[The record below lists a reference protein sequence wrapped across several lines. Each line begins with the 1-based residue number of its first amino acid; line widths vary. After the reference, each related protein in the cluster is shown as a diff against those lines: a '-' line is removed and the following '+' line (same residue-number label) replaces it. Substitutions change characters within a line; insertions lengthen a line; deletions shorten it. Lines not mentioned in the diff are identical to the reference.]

1 MKRHILLGVL
11 ALLAGGL
18 LVWFLIGNPPRATR
32 FQPRQELA
40 GDAHVKRISKESPYM
55 RTER

>member
-1 MKRHILLGVL
+1 MKRDILLGVL

-18 LVWFLIGNPPRATR
+18 LVWSLIGNPPRATR
-32 FQPRQELA
+32 FQASQELA
-40 GDAHVKRISKESPYM
+40 GDAYLKRVSKESPYM